1 MNQTKQKPFEIRFD
15 RIVLAYKMVKANQ
28 GSFGVD
34 GISLEAYEE
43 DLLNNLYKL
52 WNRMSSGSY
61 FPQAVRQV
69 EIDKKG
75 GGKRPLGIPSIVDRI
90 AQAVVKRELEI
101 TLEPIFHDDSFG
113 YRPNRSVVDALKK
126 TRTRCWKQKWVLD
139 IDIKSFF
146 EDIPHDLLMKAV
158 RKHTN
163 CKWHLLYI
171 ERWLKAPVQKADGSV
186 MEKVKGTPQGAVIS
200 PILANLFLH
209 YCFDVWMRKNI
220 PHCPFERYAD
230 DIVVHCDTESSASWV
245 KSKLETRFQ
254 QCGLTL
260 HPVKT
265 KIVDCRTDKKST
277 GSEHQEFDF
286 LGYTFRKRKAKSK
299 TGKYFTSYLPA
310 VSKKAIRS
318 IQEQLK
324 ECKPLTSPICTL
336 KAIAEDLNPRIRG
349 WFNSYAVFYVSEFK
363 RHIQLINHRLMLWAR
378 RKFKRLHR
386 NRWRAKRWL
395 STIVQHQ
402 PHLFEHWRQGVV
414 PHVDNEKPYDGRLSR
429 TVL

>member
-52 WNRMSSGSY
+52 WHRMSSGSY

-101 TLEPIFHDDSFG
+101 TLEPIFRDDSFG

-209 YCFDVWMRKNI
+209 YCFDEWMRKNI

-245 KSKLETRFQ
+245 K
-254 QCGLTL
+254 
-260 HPVKT
+260 
-265 KIVDCRTDKKST
+265 
-277 GSEHQEFDF
+277 
-286 LGYTFRKRKAKSK
+286 
-299 TGKYFTSYLPA
+299 
-310 VSKKAIRS
+310 
-318 IQEQLK
+318 
-324 ECKPLTSPICTL
+324 
-336 KAIAEDLNPRIRG
+336 
-349 WFNSYAVFYVSEFK
+349 
-363 RHIQLINHRLMLWAR
+363 
-378 RKFKRLHR
+378 
-386 NRWRAKRWL
+386 
-395 STIVQHQ
+395 
-402 PHLFEHWRQGVV
+402 
-414 PHVDNEKPYDGRLSR
+414 
-429 TVL
+429 